1 MTHPL
6 MFFRL
11 LIAAFLLC
19 LGAQHAF
26 AQKVLL
32 LTTNVTDPNAEKPDA
47 VGAYENLQNEF
58 ASALANPSDLT
69 KLSVLAP
76 ITW

>member
-19 LGAQHAF
+19 LGVQHAF

-32 LTTNVTDPNAEKPDA
+32 LTTNVTDDRQLERQQCRRDRDHQRTP
-47 VGAYENLQNEF
+47 GRQLHRQ
-58 ASALANPSDLT
+58 
-69 KLSVLAP
+69 
-76 ITW
+76 